1 MGFQFPA
8 VYITHFSGQRIPICI
23 HITPICSLLFSVT
36 QNPSSIILSFLT
48 YCHCSVPFRNPLYT
62 ACSVHKL
69 LKLHSLNQY
78 LCPIIQYKILLWL
91 LLYNLTEL
99 LFSQIEI
106 LSRIVRLYL
115 CHSGTLFSL
124 SIHISFLSGRVT
136 LTLPVCL
143 LPFFTN
149 LSASF
154 YSLC

>member
-106 LSRIVRLYL
+106 LARLSDRQAVFMPQR
-115 CHSGTLFSL
+115 HSFLVIHTHFLSVWEGNADPPRL
-124 SIHISFLSGRVT
+124 SIAILHKSF
-136 LTLPVCL
+136 C
-143 LPFFTN
+143 
-149 LSASF
+149 
-154 YSLC
+154 